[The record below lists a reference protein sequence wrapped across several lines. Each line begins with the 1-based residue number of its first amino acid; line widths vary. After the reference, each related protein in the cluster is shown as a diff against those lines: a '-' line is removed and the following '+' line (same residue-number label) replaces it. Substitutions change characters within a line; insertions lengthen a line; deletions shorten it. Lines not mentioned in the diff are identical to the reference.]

1 VKGRRP
7 RPLDD
12 GDSGGVRVSGQLS
25 RAKLSK

>member
-12 GDSGGVRVSGQLS
+12 GDQKEKGIGHLLHIKTS
-25 RAKLSK
+25 

>member
-12 GDSGGVRVSGQLS
+12 GDLKEKGIGQLEQIKT
-25 RAKLSK
+25 R

>member
-12 GDSGGVRVSGQLS
+12 GDQKEKGIGHKDQIQTS
-25 RAKLSK
+25 

>member
-12 GDSGGVRVSGQLS
+12 GDQKEKGIGQIGQI
-25 RAKLSK
+25 KTT

>member
-12 GDSGGVRVSGQLS
+12 GDLKEKGIGQIELVKTS
-25 RAKLSK
+25 

>member
-12 GDSGGVRVSGQLS
+12 GDLKEKGIGQIEEVKTS
-25 RAKLSK
+25 

>member
-12 GDSGGVRVSGQLS
+12 GDSGGVRVSGHLS
-25 RAKLSK
+25 WAKLSK

>member
-12 GDSGGVRVSGQLS
+12 GDLKEKGIGQEWQIKT
-25 RAKLSK
+25 R

>member
-12 GDSGGVRVSGQLS
+12 GDQKEKGIGHKDQIKTS
-25 RAKLSK
+25 

>member
-12 GDSGGVRVSGQLS
+12 GDLEEKGIGQLLHIKTS
-25 RAKLSK
+25 